1 MEWFAA
7 KHALLAHLPVAAGLL
22 LPLALVAALRPGR
35 GIRPWWTACRY
46 LGWAGLLGLLTSLFS
61 GWALARAQGYLIP
74 GHWLP
79 QGATPDLQRH
89 LLYSAAALPVAVAG
103 LWAMHR
109 PRKEHQG
116 LGVLPLFLGLIW
128 ASLVLMAGWTG
139 EQLAHPG
146 PGLARLPL
154 PQPAPAAPVPS
165 RPVPPPVNPEAA
177 LPIRALDYAALQP
190 IGTELMKSQAHGGRW
205 IRLWADDAAA
215 AAYRTG
221 SPLPEGSLVVM
232 SSVEDRWGRPGPD
245 PGPLYALEMKGGQP
259 RLTFYWPRVPAA
271 RLAETGGQAR
281 VYWRSPDPH
290 LDACLACHAG
300 GLLTDPMTRSRW
312 KSPSQPKGAVPPAP
326 KPSTPPAGTGK
337 KPSGVAPGT
346 APSPGPAMPNQ

>member
-46 LGWAGLLGLLTSLFS
+46 LGWAGLLGLLASLFS
-61 GWALARAQGYLIP
+61 GWVLARAQGYLIP

-79 QGATPDLQRH
+79 QGAAPDLRRH
-89 LLYSAAALPVAVAG
+89 LLYSAAALPVGVAG

-128 ASLVLMAGWTG
+128 AGLSLMTGWTG
-139 EQLAHPG
+139 ERLAHPSL
-146 PGLARLPL
+146 GLARP
-154 PQPAPAAPVPS
+154 PAPRLAPAPPAPT
-165 RPVPPPVNPEAA
+165 RPEPPPSVDPEAK
-177 LPIRALDYAALQP
+177 LPVRALDYAALQP
-190 IGTELMKSQAHGGRW
+190 LEADPVKSQAHGGRW
-205 IRLWADDAAA
+205 IRLWADDAGA
-215 AAYRTG
+215 AAYRAG

-232 SSVEDRWGRPGPD
+232 SSVEDHWGRPGPD

-290 LDACLACHAG
+290 LDACLTCHAG
-300 GLLTDPMTRSRW
+300 GLLADPMTRSRW
-312 KSPSQPKGAVPPAP
+312 KLPARPKAA
-326 KPSTPPAGTGK
+326 
-337 KPSGVAPGT
+337 APGAAAT
-346 APSPGPAMPNQ
+346 PQQ